1 MSEPNAGSAGT
12 GGGDGDPFVV
22 SPRSEHPHEGE
33 ALLEGGTELLAQE
46 RRYMLIHRVANPGD
60 PPVRRPPQGRAGPMP
75 GPDFAGAPGRVAIV
89 QGQVY
94 IVGIILVAQLFLCT
108 TALLDLLS
116 GHPDTLW
123 LIAGISLAGFLIALL
138 VALWP
143 RRRTLTY

>member
-1 MSEPNAGSAGT
+1 MSSPNADNSDDT
-12 GGGDGDPFVV
+12 FVV
-22 SPRSEHPHEGE
+22 SPRTDHPHEGE

-46 RRYMLIHRVANPGD
+46 RRYMLIHQVANPGD
-60 PPVRRPPQGRAGPMP
+60 PPVRRPPQGRTGPMP

-94 IVGIILVAQLFLCT
+94 IVGLILVAQLVLCT
-108 TALLDLLS
+108 IALLNLLS
-116 GHPDTLW
+116 GDRGSLW
-123 LIAGISLAGFLIALL
+123 WIAGISLLGFLIALL